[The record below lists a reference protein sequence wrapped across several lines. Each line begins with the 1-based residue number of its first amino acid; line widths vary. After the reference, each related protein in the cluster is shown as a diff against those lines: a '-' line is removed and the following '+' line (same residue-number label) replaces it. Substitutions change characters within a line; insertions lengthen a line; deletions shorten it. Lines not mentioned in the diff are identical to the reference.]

1 MQINIASRHGTVR
14 AEDQAHI
21 REKADKLTTYF
32 ERVTQILVTVDFAHE
47 AAKVEIQVDAEHK
60 HDFVAISEDSSV
72 IIAFDAALAKM
83 EHQIKKYKDKVQDHR
98 RDISMSGE

>member
-1 MQINIASRHGTVR
+1 MQINIASRHGTVH
-14 AEDQAHI
+14 AEDQTHI

-32 ERVTQILVTVDFAHE
+32 ERVTQINVTVDFGHN

-60 HDFVAISEDSSV
+60 HDFVAIAEDSTV
-72 IIAFDAALAKM
+72 AVAFDTALAKM
-83 EHQIKKYKDKVQDHR
+83 EHQIKKYKDRVQDHR